1 MSPDALDDTTTD
13 AVHGGW
19 AAVLDA
25 LERELTGS
33 GPTASAPTAID
44 ASAPDPVT
52 TAATVLDAT
61 PWAEPTTLGPV
72 PRALVGRAS
81 RLLAA
86 QRDRMSALGTE
97 RRQTLEHL
105 GALRRVAATDEPRGS
120 VYLDASA

>member
-1 MSPDALDDTTTD
+1 MSPDAGEIAADDV
-13 AVHGGW
+13 AVEAGQSEW

-25 LERELTGS
+25 LERELT
-33 GPTASAPTAID
+33 PTGTSATDATVPAIPQTA
-44 ASAPDPVT
+44 AEAPD
-52 TAATVLDAT
+52 ATG
-61 PWAEPTTLGPV
+61 WSEPTTLGPV

-86 QRDRMSALGTE
+86 QRDRMSALETE

-105 GALRRVAATDEPRGS
+105 GALRQVAATDEPRGS

>member
-1 MSPDALDDTTTD
+1 VSPDPHPTPAAETADV
-13 AVHGGW
+13 AW

-25 LERELTGS
+25 LEHELT
-33 GPTASAPTAID
+33 TID
-44 ASAPDPVT
+44 ATTDG
-52 TAATVLDAT
+52 TAAIVLDAT
-61 PWAEPTTLGPV
+61 PWVVPTTLGPV

-86 QRDRMSALGTE
+86 QRDRMSTLETE

-105 GALRRVAATDEPRGS
+105 GALRQVAATDEPRGS

>member
-1 MSPDALDDTTTD
+1 MSRDAGDIAADDVAVD
-13 AVHGGW
+13 AVQSEW

-25 LERELTGS
+25 LERDLTTTVVS
-33 GPTASAPTAID
+33 ASDATAPATPPTAAEVP
-44 ASAPDPVT
+44 
-52 TAATVLDAT
+52 DAT
-61 PWAEPTTLGPV
+61 AWTEPTTLGPV

-86 QRDRMSALGTE
+86 QRDRLEELETE

-105 GALRRVAATDEPRGS
+105 GALRQVAATDEPRGS

>member
-1 MSPDALDDTTTD
+1 MSPDAGEIAADDV
-13 AVHGGW
+13 AVEAGQSEW

-25 LERELTGS
+25 LERELT
-33 GPTASAPTAID
+33 PTA
-44 ASAPDPVT
+44 ASATDATLPAIPQ
-52 TAATVLDAT
+52 TAAEAPDAT
-61 PWAEPTTLGPV
+61 GWSEPTTLGPV

-86 QRDRMSALGTE
+86 QRDRMSALETE

-105 GALRRVAATDEPRGS
+105 GALRQVAATDEPRGS